1 MLDKGKE
8 EILIQMYLDIDDF
21 LKAKQEYEQKN
32 RIAPVISARYKPQMN
47 LSKSEIM
54 TILSFYHWSGYKCFQ
69 YYYKEMALKE
79 LIIYFPKM
87 VSYNRFVELIPRVAQ
102 DMYLFGQFQSVN
114 TIQTGIFFVDSKKLP
129 VCENRRIPSN
139 KVFKGVAARGKSST
153 GWFYGLKL
161 HLVINNLGAINSFL
175 ITPANF
181 SDNNKAVLDVLF
193 DGLKGKCFGDK
204 GYISAFFDY
213 FYQNGLQIVTK
224 VRKNMKNALVDMHD
238 KIWLRKRAI
247 IESVNDLLMTVL
259 DIDHTRHRSPWNA
272 IVHVIGAVIAYHYYP
287 EKPRVFIPREIT
299 QCPN

>member
-8 EILIQMYLDIDDF
+8 EILIQMYLDMDDF
-21 LKAKQEYEQKN
+21 LKAKYEHEQKN
-32 RIAPVISARYKPQMN
+32 RIAPVISARYKPQMS

-54 TILSFYHWSGYKCFQ
+54 AILSFYHWSGYKCFQ

-79 LIIYFPKM
+79 LTTYFPKM

-102 DMYLFGQFQSVN
+102 EMYLFGQLQSLH

-129 VCENRRIPSN
+129 ICENRRIPSN

-193 DGLKGKCFGDK
+193 NGLKGKCFGDK
-204 GYISAFFDY
+204 GYISTFFDY

-224 VRKNMKNALVDMHD
+224 VRKNMKNALVQMYD

-247 IESVNDLLMTVL
+247 IESVNDLLMSVL
-259 DIDHTRHRSPWNA
+259 DIDHTRHRSPWNS
-272 IVHVIGAVIAYHYYP
+272 IVHIIGGVIAYHYYP
-287 EKPRVFIPREIT
+287 EKPRVFIPMEIT
-299 QCPN
+299 Q